1 MPQTFCG
8 ICPGSPGGDTNGVN
22 TMSQKKIEAALQL
35 VVKSAR
41 EYASA
46 GAALTQ
52 AALDALLVGA
62 TSEEIIRAVRCGFE
76 EAGETM
82 PAAWPSNIRRMEAA
96 GTKHI
101 KAVQATGLALNN
113 KVLDALNVP
122 TRDTGKGRPKG
133 KPEAKAEPVKTPTD
147 LRGDTLEGAKH
158 MLRALLAGK
167 AKVCGTQI
175 LDKYENC
182 LTECLALLSA
192 N

>member
-1 MPQTFCG
+1 MSQA
-8 ICPGSPGGDTNGVN
+8 SRVKALELVVN
-22 TMSQKKIEAALQL
+22 T
-35 VVKSAR
+35 AR
-41 EYASA
+41 TYASA
-46 GAALTQ
+46 GAALTD
-52 AALDALLVGA
+52 AALAALLEGC

-96 GTKHI
+96 GKKHI
-101 KAVQATGLALNN
+101 QAVKATGLALNN

-122 TRDTGKGRPKG
+122 TRETGKGRPKG
-133 KPEAKAEPVKTPTD
+133 KPETKPETKKAPED

-167 AKVCGTQI
+167 AKVCSTAI
-175 LDKYENC
+175 LDKYENA

-192 N
+192 K